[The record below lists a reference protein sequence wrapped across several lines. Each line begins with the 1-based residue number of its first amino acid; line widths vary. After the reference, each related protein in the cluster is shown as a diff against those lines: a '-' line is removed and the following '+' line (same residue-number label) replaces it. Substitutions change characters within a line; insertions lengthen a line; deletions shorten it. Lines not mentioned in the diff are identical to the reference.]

1 MSITYGPNLGLMSG
15 ALDGD
20 IYGDAMRAFQ
30 RGLDGLVMPNVKG
43 YLTNTPPASPS
54 EGDLYII
61 GAAPTGAWAGNGGKV
76 TRWSSLTAAWEF
88 YAPKNGWMIQSN
100 SARESYRYTGSAWEI
115 FYQEGTW
122 TPVDLSGDSLTL
134 TSSDCTYTKIGRI
147 FYAGFNITF
156 PATTGSNQV
165 KIGGLPAVAS
175 GDVYP
180 VAFSLNS
187 KSTSISGLVRSF
199 LPRFDVF
206 TSTSAAP
213 VANSSMSLGNI
224 RGSVTFIS

>member
-1 MSITYGPNLGLMSG
+1 MISYGANLGLMVNAATG
-15 ALDGD
+15 EVHDVAL
-20 IYGDAMRAFQ
+20 
-30 RGLDGLVMPNVKG
+30 RGFLRGIDGLVQPNVKG
-43 YLTNTPPASPS
+43 YLTNTPPGSPS
-54 EGDLYII
+54 DGDVYII
-61 GAAPTGAWAGNGGKV
+61 GAAPTGAWAGNAGKV
-76 TRWSSLTAAWEF
+76 TRWYANDGAWDF
-88 YAPKNGWMIQSN
+88 YTPKNGWMLQAN
-100 SARESYRYTGSAWEI
+100 SARESYRYTGGSWEI

-156 PATTGSNQV
+156 PETTGSNQV

-187 KSTSISGLVRSF
+187 NSTSISGLVRSF
-199 LPRFDVF
+199 LSRFDVF
-206 TSTSAAP
+206 TSTSSAP